1 MVSYIYCMLSV
12 YIHTYILWNIA
23 ERICIIAVANNP
35 HRRYKKR
42 YSQQES
48 NLVLS
53 TTKKDFPV
61 YEAVSEKIEPITIN
75 KDNPLYDKLLK
86 EALSTK
92 PSTCELINY
101 ML

>member
-1 MVSYIYCMLSV
+1 MHIYIP
-12 YIHTYILWNIA
+12 WNIV
-23 ERICIIAVANNP
+23 ERSCIIPVANNP

-42 YSQQES
+42 YSQQKS
-48 NLVLS
+48 DLVLS
-53 TTKKDFPV
+53 TTKQDFPV
-61 YEAVSEKIEPITIN
+61 YEAVSEKIEPNTIN

-92 PSTCELINY
+92 SSTCELINY